1 MNSESFEFQHP
12 WVLVFLAL
20 LPLYAFVRGCAGAE
34 GALRFSSAELVRA
47 IGGRVRSAAG
57 RIFLFLRLL
66 TVAMAIL
73 AMAGPR
79 WVNEETETQASG
91 VDIMLVFDLSWSMMA
106 LDMAPPGKLV
116 TRFDIAQGVLKDFVA
131 RRPADRIGLVVFSGV
146 PYLVSPPTLNHEWL
160 QRNLDRLHIGLINQL
175 GTAIGDATGLA
186 VKRLGA
192 QKKSRGKVIVLLTD
206 GDNNKWETLEPL
218 PSASLAAGE
227 RVRLYTIGIGKNESC
242 WLPDFDR
249 ETGRLRLG
257 PDGQPAGSITML
269 QPANYVVL
277 EKMARMTGGKSY
289 TATNRQELDTVYA
302 DIDRL
307 EKTDV
312 KLKRHRTYTPL
323 FHIPLLAALVLL
335 LAEFVLANTRFRRVP

>member
-1 MNSESFEFQHP
+1 MSEGFEFQHP
-12 WVLVFLAL
+12 WVLIFLSL
-20 LPLYAFVRGCAGAE
+20 LPIYAFIRGRTGAD

-47 IGGRVRSAAG
+47 IGGKVRSAAG
-57 RIFLFLRLL
+57 RLFLFLRLL
-66 TVAMAIL
+66 TVAL
-73 AMAGPR
+73 AVVALAGPR

-106 LDMAPPGKLV
+106 LDMAPPGKLT

-131 RRPADRIGLVVFSGV
+131 RRPGDRIGLVVFSGV

-160 QRNLDRLHIGLINQL
+160 QRNLDRLYIGVINQL
-175 GTAIGDATGLA
+175 GTAIGDATGVA

-192 QKKSRGKVIVLLTD
+192 QKQSRSKVIVLLTD

-249 ETGRLRLG
+249 ETGKLRVG
-257 PDGQPAGSITML
+257 IDGQPAGMITML

-277 EKMARMTGGKSY
+277 EKMAKMTGGKSY
-289 TATNRQELDTVYA
+289 TATNKQELDTVYA

-323 FHIPLLAALVLL
+323 FYAPLLGALL
-335 LAEFVLANTRFRRVP
+335 LLGLELLLANTRYRRVP

>member
-1 MNSESFEFQHP
+1 MSEGFEFQHP
-12 WVLVFLAL
+12 WVLFFLAL
-20 LPLYAFVRGCAGAE
+20 LPLYAFIRGRSGTD
-34 GALRFSSAELVRA
+34 GALGFSSAELVRK
-47 IGGRVRSAAG
+47 IGGRVRSMAG
-57 RIFLFLRLL
+57 RLFVFLRLL
-66 TVAMAIL
+66 TVTLAIV

-106 LDMAPPGKLV
+106 LDMAPPGKMT
-116 TRFDIAQGVLKDFVA
+116 TRFDIAQSVLKDFVA
-131 RRPADRIGLVVFSGV
+131 RRPSDRIGLVVFSGV

-160 QRNLDRLHIGLINQL
+160 QRNLDRLFIGVINQL

-186 VKRLGA
+186 VKRLAA
-192 QKKSRGKVIVLLTD
+192 QKQSRGKLVVLLTD
-206 GDNNKWETLEPL
+206 GDNNKWETLEPIA
-218 PSASLAAGE
+218 SASLAAGE
-227 RVRLYTIGIGKNESC
+227 GVRVYTIGIGKNESC
-242 WLPDFDR
+242 WLYDFDR

-257 PDGQPAGSITML
+257 SDGQPMGTITML

-277 EKMARMTGGKSY
+277 EKMSKMTGGKSY

-323 FHIPLLAALVLL
+323 FYIPLLGALAVLL
-335 LAEFVLANTRFRRVP
+335 LELLLANTRFRRIP